1 MPASHLGVCSYV
13 TINVL
18 FFFHMV
24 EDSSNPVGPETILI
38 QVVTKKN
45 VKKVEMLTYKLFY

>member
-1 MPASHLGVCSYV
+1 
-13 TINVL
+13 
-18 FFFHMV
+18 MV

-45 VKKVEMLTYKLFY
+45 VKKIKMLTYKLFY